1 MKMMNEVD
9 AAPSALPSE
18 DVGRFTRAIRR
29 YPVTASVVMPYALL
43 ILPSGIINANPS
55 LGFIIGVFFIA
66 LLTSLIIETFLA
78 FVDSKAPE
86 RSSKQR
92 DFGPHKVFITR
103 LGIFLTFFGL
113 TASLVTASLGVGTI
127 DSVVGISTASSSAF
141 VTVLTLLSG
150 WDIVGTGLVV
160 WSRANGALRSRTFY
174 GIVLVALAMKLL
186 HVIMLGITVQLWRYL
201 ICVFFLLIYFKLI
214 KFRTIVVVMIIVL
227 VAWPVFFQVRNEIR
241 VDRGIAVSAQVDAS
255 DRLRYDLQIARAD
268 GIPPGIDIGQL
279 DNPLEI
285 LRFGLIPRFLDSDR
299 GEVSTGRLINQYLGG
314 TATSAFTFL
323 PVTTSYVLGDWYGTV
338 GLYAWWSIF
347 TFALLRNGRLAS
359 PYRVVLFAILL
370 MGPLNWF
377 TVHPDSAIGFLQDC
391 VAALPIFVLMAFHM
405 RRRGRAEPST
415 RQGMR

>member
-1 MKMMNEVD
+1 MTSDVEAEPTPV
-9 AAPSALPSE
+9 PS
-18 DVGRFTRAIRR
+18 DDIGRFTRAIRR

-43 ILPSGIINANPS
+43 ILPSGIINDNPA

-66 LLTSLIIETFLA
+66 FLTSLIIETFLG
-78 FVDSKAPE
+78 FVDSKGSERTRAP
-86 RSSKQR
+86 R
-92 DFGPHKVFITR
+92 DFSPYKVFISR
-103 LGIFLTFFGL
+103 LGVFLTFFGL
-113 TASLVTASLGVGTI
+113 SASLITASLGVGTI

-141 VTVLTLLSG
+141 VTLLALLSG
-150 WDIVGTGLVV
+150 WDIVGTGLVM
-160 WSRANGALRSRTFY
+160 WARANGALGGKRFY
-174 GIVLVALAMKLL
+174 TIVLAALAMKFV

-214 KFRTIVVVMIIVL
+214 KFRTIIAVMIIVL
-227 VAWPVFFQVRNEIR
+227 IAWPVFFQARNDIR
-241 VDRGIAVSAQVDAS
+241 ADRGIAVSAQVDAS
-255 DRLRYDLQIARAD
+255 DRLRYDLQIARAE

-338 GLYAWWSIF
+338 ALYAWWSFF
-347 TFALLRNGRLAS
+347 TFVLLRNGRRTS
-359 PYRVVLFAILL
+359 PYRVAIFAILL
-370 MGPLNWF
+370 VGPLNWF

-405 RRRGRAEPST
+405 RQRSRAKTPLQRGVR
-415 RQGMR
+415 